1 MCASYIRQQ
10 QSRCFICILF
20 GFILIYRVLNVLILE
35 TQFDPDEYW
44 QTLEPSYCIAFS
56 TGNNCELTWEWTR
69 RREPGS
75 KNITGFLWLDDALY
89 GPVRSYVPLL
99 PTIILYKLL
108 KFIRLDTT
116 WMIARAPLLLN
127 AIIVAAPTDLAVFYI
142 SSYIFKEGVVQSNK
156 NTLLKAEHWALL
168 ASITNWFNGY
178 ALIRTYS
185 NSVETVI
192 LVLGISLLCP
202 ELFGEVYRKQDFKI
216 RMGTRIAF
224 LLGGVGVVIRFTAL
238 AAWIPIGMMVCFRRH
253 FFTAKV
259 YHFCNACF
267 YGAAGV
273 LLGCVVDRYFY
284 GFWAIPFLGSFHFNV
299 LLGK

>member
-1 MCASYIRQQ
+1 
-10 QSRCFICILF
+10 
-20 GFILIYRVLNVLILE
+20 
-35 TQFDPDEYW
+35 
-44 QTLEPSYCIAFS
+44 
-56 TGNNCELTWEWTR
+56 
-69 RREPGS
+69 
-75 KNITGFLWLDDALY
+75 
-89 GPVRSYVPLL
+89 
-99 PTIILYKLL
+99 
-108 KFIRLDTT
+108 
-116 WMIARAPLLLN
+116 LLLN

-142 SSYIFKEGVVQSNK
+142 SSYIFKEGVVQSNN